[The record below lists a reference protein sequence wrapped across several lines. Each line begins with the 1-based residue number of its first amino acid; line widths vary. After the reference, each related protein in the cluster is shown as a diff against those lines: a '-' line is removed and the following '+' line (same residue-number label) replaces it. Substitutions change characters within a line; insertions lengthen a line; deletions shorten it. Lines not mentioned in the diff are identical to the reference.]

1 MPEDNHNDTDDQ
13 QRADRAPHPQEA
25 PGANMGLLPPG
36 TQPDYSLSLVDDG
49 RAGAAGA
56 PPPPPS
62 YPVDLLGDSVLYERG
77 NDPVRIAVMTN
88 AQQTYGNRAV
98 QRFLQRS
105 AAGSVPVQR
114 DDSNLPPTP
123 DVTLPTPSLLQPV
136 DLLKQYGLLGDFQY
150 KLD

>member
-1 MPEDNHNDTDDQ
+1 
-13 QRADRAPHPQEA
+13 
-25 PGANMGLLPPG
+25 
-36 TQPDYSLSLVDDG
+36 
-49 RAGAAGA
+49 
-56 PPPPPS
+56 
-62 YPVDLLGDSVLYERG
+62 ERG
-77 NDPVRIAVMTN
+77 NDPVRISVMTN

-98 QRFLQRS
+98 QRFLQRR

-150 KLD
+150 KLDPRTEAQMRQYVQLRTDITPLQAAAQSFKPSATAAPSGQPAPGGNATP